1 MVFEDKKLRFEIPI
15 EDSAYPPLLKEA
27 PEAPERIYGIGN
39 AEALRPGLAVIGA
52 RKATPYG
59 LTCANYFTAYAARKG
74 LTIISG
80 GALGCD
86 QAAHKAALKEG
97 STTVVVFGSGADVV
111 YPKRS
116 RKLFENVVE
125 AGGAIIS
132 EQPWGMPPLPH
143 QFRARNRI
151 IAGLAMLLLIAEAGM
166 PSGTFSTADAALA
179 AGREVAAVP
188 GSILSS
194 YSKGANKLICQ
205 GATPVVDFESFEDAL
220 QMAFERFPL
229 SMLPE
234 VYQDNKIARLQKKIK
249 EDEILEA
256 LASES
261 YSADELAV
269 YFGFSPAELLSR
281 LSQYEMQGLV
291 ERNRDGKYFLTLQ

>member
-1 MVFEDKKLRFEIPI
+1 MVFEDKKLRFEIAI
-15 EDSAYPPLLKEA
+15 NDCAYPQILKGTQN
-27 PEAPERIYGIGN
+27 PPERLYGIGN
-39 AEALRPGLAVIGA
+39 FEALQPGLAVIGA

-59 LTCANYFTAYAARKG
+59 LSCARYFSEYAAKKG
-74 LTIISG
+74 LTIVSG

-97 STTVVVFGSGADVV
+97 THTVVVFGSAADVV

-116 RKLFENVVE
+116 RKLFEDIVL

-132 EQPWGMPPLPH
+132 EHTWGTPPLPH
-143 QFRARNRI
+143 QFRQRNRI
-151 IAGLAMLLLIAEAGM
+151 IAGLAMLLLIAEAGI

-179 AGREVAAVP
+179 AGRDVAVVP

-194 YSKGANKLICQ
+194 YSKGSNRLICQ
-205 GATPVVDFESFEDAL
+205 GATPVVDLESFEDAI
-220 QMAFERFPL
+220 QNAFERFPL
-229 SMLPE
+229 SVLPSVNQE
-234 VYQDNKIARLQKKIK
+234 NKVAKLQKKIK
-249 EDEILEA
+249 DDEILEA

-281 LSQYEMQGLV
+281 LSQAEMQGII
-291 ERNRDGKYFLTLQ
+291 ERSHDGKYFLALK